1 MNLCVTLQAVASFQ
15 CGKRTTDHTMDTL
28 NKTIKKLSQEEYQ
41 QLIQLV
47 SGGRHNKPF
56 KVLEAARY
64 HEKTD
69 SEMMNELE
77 VSPSAYYTLKSRLND
92 KIASLFAQNVK
103 SPVNILMD
111 EVTRVPAQLYGTN
124 REFAIRALT
133 DLEKQ
138 LLEYDL
144 SSELIVVYKTLAQ
157 LNLYADDYSHYMRL
171 HDKHVAYSLAVSK
184 AENIF
189 YRFIYQL
196 GTYLLNRMEKD
207 YDDLIM
213 MKRELSNISEM
224 YDSHRLFVYYN
235 LANIYYQCSMPEKK
249 EGIKAREEELSATI
263 KKIESIFEKYNQDTF
278 YQNIRF
284 IIPYL
289 HFAVYQQSGN
299 QLLAD
304 SNYQQLKVSLPEICN
319 KHFHN
324 YILIHMLNT
333 KVDKFLA
340 DRNESTLAE
349 LNNLLL
355 SKTEIDL
362 SEAFHQISFAKFIA
376 ISHFYKK
383 EYSEAAKAI
392 NKLRNNFP
400 LKKYTIADVECRL
413 FQALQYCIIGEDGL
427 CNQIIASLR
436 RQLAD
441 EEQEWKSAFTFMK
454 ILKNALKA
462 VDLRKKIKRV
472 QGLWEQFQQENKGKH
487 AILQFVRIDDSTIR
501 KMCNPIK
508 G

>member
-1 MNLCVTLQAVASFQ
+1 MTE
-15 CGKRTTDHTMDTL
+15 KTTDHTMDTL

-56 KVLEAARY
+56 KVLEAAR
-64 HEKTD
+64 HHQKTD
-69 SEMMNELE
+69 SEMMQELE

-92 KIASLFAQNVK
+92 KIASLFARNTK

-144 SSELIVVYKTLAQ
+144 SSELIIVYKTLAQ
-157 LNLYADDYSHYMRL
+157 LNLYTEDYSHYMKL

-184 AENIF
+184 AETLF
-189 YRFIYQL
+189 YRFIHQL
-196 GTYLLNRMEKD
+196 GTYLINRSEKD
-207 YDDLIM
+207 FDDLVM

-224 YDSHRLFVYYN
+224 YDSHRLYIYYN
-235 LANIYYQCSMPEKK
+235 LANIYYQCSLPEKK
-249 EGIKAREEELSATI
+249 EGLKAKESELAESI
-263 KKIESIFEKYNQDTF
+263 KKMENIFEKYNQDTF

-284 IIPYL
+284 IVPYL
-289 HFAVYQQSGN
+289 YFAVYQQTGN

-304 SNYQQLKVSLPEICN
+304 MHYQQLKVSLPEISN

-333 KVDKFLA
+333 KVGKYLA
-340 DRNESTLAE
+340 DRNESVLAE
-349 LNNLLL
+349 LNSLLQ
-355 SKTEIDL
+355 SKVEIDIN
-362 SEAFHQISFAKFIA
+362 EAFHQISFSKFIA
-376 ISHFYKK
+376 ITHFYRK
-383 EYSEAAKAI
+383 EYTEAAKVI

-400 LKKYTIADVECRL
+400 LKKYPIADVECRL
-413 FQALQYCIIGEDGL
+413 FQALQYCILGEDGL

-441 EEQEWKSAFTFMK
+441 EEQEWTGAFTFMK
-454 ILKNALKA
+454 MLKNALKA

-472 QGLWEQFQQENKGKH
+472 QGLWDQFQQENKGKH
-487 AILQFVRIDDSTIR
+487 AILPFVRLDDSTIR

>member
-1 MNLCVTLQAVASFQ
+1 
-15 CGKRTTDHTMDTL
+15 
-28 NKTIKKLSQEEYQ
+28 
-41 QLIQLV
+41 
-47 SGGRHNKPF
+47 
-56 KVLEAARY
+56 
-64 HEKTD
+64 
-69 SEMMNELE
+69 
-77 VSPSAYYTLKSRLND
+77 
-92 KIASLFAQNVK
+92 
-103 SPVNILMD
+103 MD

-144 SSELIVVYKTLAQ
+144 SSELIIVYKTLAQ
-157 LNLYADDYSHYMRL
+157 LNLYTEDYSHYMKL
-171 HDKHVAYSLAVSK
+171 HDKHVAYSLAVAK

-189 YRFIYQL
+189 YRFIHQL
-196 GTYLLNRMEKD
+196 GLYLINRSEKD
-207 YDDLIM
+207 FDDLVM

-224 YDSHRLFVYYN
+224 YDSRRLFVYYSI
-235 LANIYYQCSMPEKK
+235 ANIYYQCSLPEKK
-249 EGIKAREEELSATI
+249 EGIKAKESELTDSI
-263 KKIESIFEKYNQDTF
+263 KKIEGIFEKYNQDTF

-289 HFAVYQQSGN
+289 YFSVYQQSGN
-299 QLLAD
+299 QLQAD
-304 SNYQQLKVSLPEICN
+304 IYYQQLKASLPEICN
-319 KHFHN
+319 RHFHN

-333 KVDKFLA
+333 KIDKYLT

-349 LNNLLL
+349 LNSLLTT
-355 SKTEIDL
+355 KTEIDL
-362 SEAFHQISFAKFIA
+362 NEVFHQISFAKFIA
-376 ISHFYKK
+376 VTHFYKK
-383 EYSEAAKAI
+383 EYNEAAKVI

-400 LKKYTIADVECRL
+400 LKKYTLADVECRL
-413 FQALQYCIIGEDGL
+413 FQALQYCIMGEDGL

-441 EEQEWKSAFTFMK
+441 QEQEWIAAFTFMK
-454 ILKNALKA
+454 MLKNALKA

-472 QGLWEQFQQENKGKH
+472 QALWDQFQQENKGKH
-487 AILQFVRIDDSTIR
+487 AILQFVRMDDSIIR

>member
-1 MNLCVTLQAVASFQ
+1 MLE
-15 CGKRTTDHTMDTL
+15 KTTDHTMDTL

-56 KVLEAARY
+56 KVLESARY
-64 HEKTD
+64 QEKTD

-92 KIASLFAQNVK
+92 KIASLFAQNAK
-103 SPVNILMD
+103 SPVNVLMD

-124 REFAIRALT
+124 REFAIRALS

-144 SSELIVVYKTLAQ
+144 SSELIIVYKTLAQ
-157 LNLYADDYSHYMRL
+157 LNLYTEDYSYYIKL

-184 AENIF
+184 AENTF
-189 YRFIYQL
+189 YRFIHQL
-196 GTYLLNRMEKD
+196 GIYLINRSEKD
-207 YDDLIM
+207 FDDLVM

-224 YDSHRLFVYYN
+224 YDSHRLYVYYN
-235 LANIYYQCSMPEKK
+235 IANIYYQCSLPEKR
-249 EGIKAREEELSATI
+249 EGIKAKETELTESI
-263 KKIESIFEKYNQDTF
+263 RKIESIFETYNQDTY

-284 IIPYL
+284 ILPFLY
-289 HFAVYQQSGN
+289 FTVYQHSGN

-304 SNYQQLKVSLPEICN
+304 TYYQQLKVSLPEISN

-333 KVDKFLA
+333 KVDKYLA
-340 DRNESTLAE
+340 DKNESTLAE
-349 LNNLLL
+349 LNSLLL
-355 SKTEIDL
+355 SKAEIDL
-362 SEAFHQISFAKFIA
+362 NEAFHQISFAKFIA
-376 ISHFYKK
+376 ITHFYKR
-383 EYSEAAKAI
+383 EYTEAAKAI
-392 NKLRNNFP
+392 NKLRNHFP

-436 RQLAD
+436 RQLAN
-441 EEQEWKSAFTFMK
+441 EEQEWTSAFTFMK
-454 ILKNALKA
+454 LLKNALKA

-472 QGLWEQFQQENKGKH
+472 QGLWDQFQMENKGKH
-487 AILQFVRIDDSTIR
+487 AILQFVRIDDSAIR

>member
-1 MNLCVTLQAVASFQ
+1 MDEKN
-15 CGKRTTDHTMDTL
+15 TDHTMDTL

-41 QLIQLV
+41 QLIQFV

-56 KVLEAARY
+56 KVLEAARH

-69 SEMMNELE
+69 SEMMQELE

-92 KIASLFAQNVK
+92 KIASLFAQNAK

-144 SSELIVVYKTLAQ
+144 SSELIIVYKSLAQ
-157 LNLYADDYSHYMRL
+157 LNLYTEDYNHYMKL

-184 AENIF
+184 AENTF
-189 YRFIYQL
+189 YRFIHQL
-196 GTYLLNRMEKD
+196 GVYLINRSEKD
-207 YDDLIM
+207 FDDLIM

-235 LANIYYQCSMPEKK
+235 LANIYYQCSLPEKK
-249 EGIKAREEELSATI
+249 ESIKLKESELKAAI
-263 KKIESIFEKYNQDTF
+263 EKIESIFEKYNQDTF

-284 IIPYL
+284 IIPFLY
-289 HFAVYQQSGN
+289 FSVYQQSGN
-299 QLLAD
+299 QLMAD
-304 SNYQQLKVSLPEICN
+304 THYQQLKVSVPEICN

-349 LNNLLL
+349 LNSLLL

-362 SEAFHQISFAKFIA
+362 SEAFHQISFSKFIA
-376 ISHFYKK
+376 ITHYYRR

-413 FQALQYCIIGEDGL
+413 FQALQYCIIGEEGL
-427 CNQIIASLR
+427 CNQIVASLR
-436 RQLAD
+436 RQLAE
-441 EEQEWKSAFTFMK
+441 EEQEWTSAFTFMK
-454 ILKNALKA
+454 MLKNALKA

-472 QGLWEQFQQENKGKH
+472 QALWEQFQQENKGKH
-487 AILQFVRIDDSTIR
+487 AILQFVRIDESSIR

>member
-1 MNLCVTLQAVASFQ
+1 MRE
-15 CGKRTTDHTMDTL
+15 KTTYHTMDTL

-56 KVLEAARY
+56 KVLEAARN
-64 HEKTD
+64 HAKTD
-69 SEMMNELE
+69 NEMMQELE

-92 KIASLFAQNVK
+92 KIASLFVQNAK

-144 SSELIVVYKTLAQ
+144 SSELIIVYKTLAQ
-157 LNLYADDYSHYMRL
+157 LNLYTEDYQHYMKL

-184 AENIF
+184 AENTF
-189 YRFIYQL
+189 YRFIHQL
-196 GTYLLNRMEKD
+196 GIYLVNRSEKD
-207 YDDLIM
+207 FDDLVM

-224 YDSHRLFVYYN
+224 YDSHRLYVYYN
-235 LANIYYQCSMPEKK
+235 LANIYYQCSLPEKK
-249 EGIKAREEELSATI
+249 EGLKAKEPELTDSI
-263 KKIESIFEKYNQDTF
+263 KKIESIFDKYNQDTF

-289 HFAVYQQSGN
+289 YFAVYQQSGN

-304 SNYQQLKVSLPEICN
+304 SYYQQIKVSLPEICN

-324 YILIHMLNT
+324 FILIHMLNT
-333 KVDKFLA
+333 KVDKYLA
-340 DRNESTLAE
+340 DRNEATLAE
-349 LNNLLL
+349 LNTLLL
-355 SKTEIDL
+355 SKSEIDL
-362 SEAFHQISFAKFIA
+362 NEAFHQISLAKFIA
-376 ISHFYKK
+376 ISNYYRK
-383 EYSEAAKAI
+383 EFSEAAKAI

-400 LKKYTIADVECRL
+400 LKKYAIADVECRL

-427 CNQIIASLR
+427 CNQIVASLR

-441 EEQEWKSAFTFMK
+441 EEQEWTAAFTFMK
-454 ILKNALKA
+454 MLKNALKA

-487 AILQFVRIDDSTIR
+487 AILQFVRIDDSAIR